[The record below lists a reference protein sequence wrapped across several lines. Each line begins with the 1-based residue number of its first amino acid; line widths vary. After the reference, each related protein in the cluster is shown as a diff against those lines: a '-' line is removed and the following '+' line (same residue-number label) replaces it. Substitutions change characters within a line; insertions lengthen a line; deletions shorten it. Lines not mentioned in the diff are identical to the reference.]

1 MGGAAL
7 HARDLELW
15 YPAPG
20 AAADAMALDIDVVR
34 VAAGE
39 SVGITGPSGAGKTS
53 LLQVLTGLLRP
64 QRGSVDWAGTDI
76 LTLSENRR
84 DAWRRATVGFVFQ
97 DFHLIPELSPLDNVL
112 LPVSFT
118 HARVPV
124 ALRRRALELLA
135 RVGLEARRGQAATLS
150 RGEMQRV
157 AVSRALLFAPPIV
170 VADEPTAS
178 LNAENARLVSR
189 LLLEMCDEL
198 GATLIVVSHDRW
210 LLESLDRFLRLVDG
224 TLTGTTRALELL

>member
-97 DFHLIPELSPLDNVL
+97 DFHLVPELSPLDNVL

-118 HARVPV
+118 HARVP
-124 ALRRRALELLA
+124 APLRRRALELLA
-135 RVGLEARRGQAATLS
+135 RVGLEGRRGQAAMLS

-178 LNAENARLVSR
+178 LDAENARLVSR
-189 LLLEMCDEL
+189 LLLEMCDEW
-198 GATLIVVSHDRW
+198 GPP
-210 LLESLDRFLRLVDG
+210 
-224 TLTGTTRALELL
+224 